1 MDYLA
6 KSLVMLLIS
15 LFFMVGCST
24 QIQNESLQSAL
35 KDKFLMGVA
44 MNEAQINGT
53 NSAGVELILK
63 HFNSIVAENC
73 MKSESVQPKEGEFD
87 FTLADR
93 FVKFGEEHQMYV
105 VGQTFIRHSQAPK
118 WFFTDSDGNA
128 FSREVLL
135 ERMNYKLNILI

>member
-35 KDKFLMGVA
+35 KDKFLMGIA
-44 MNEAQINGT
+44 MNDAQINGT
-53 NSAGVELILK
+53 DYAGVELILK
-63 HFNSIVAENC
+63 HFNSIVAES
-73 MKSESVQPKEGEFD
+73 MKSESVKPKEGEFD

-93 FVKFGEEHQMYV
+93 FVEFGEEHQIYV
-105 VGQTFIRHSQAPK
+105 LGQTLIRHSQAPK
-118 WFFTDSDGNA
+118 WFFTDCDGNA